1 MKAHRQIVELKA
13 SRSMNWRGIGVALHH
28 VLKPATFVWVT
39 K

>member
-1 MKAHRQIVELKA
+1 MRAQRQIVELKA

-28 VLKPATFVWVT
+28 VLKPATFLWVT